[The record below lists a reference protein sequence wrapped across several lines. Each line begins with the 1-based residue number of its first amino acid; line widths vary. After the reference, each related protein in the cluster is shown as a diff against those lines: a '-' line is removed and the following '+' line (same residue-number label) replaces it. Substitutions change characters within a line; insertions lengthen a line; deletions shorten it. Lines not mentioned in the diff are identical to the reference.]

1 MCSGGPKE
9 ARSTLSACLRQSI
22 LRIFP
27 FWSGFDRTHMAG
39 FLPVMERTKSS
50 RHSWAISFRSFPSR
64 REAHF
69 CFTSTFSAW
78 KKEKKMMWKVVG
90 WWLVCHVHGSG
101 KPISIA
107 TYLGVL
113 NFQPPVPFWNSGN
126 REANYFWSYYEKRI
140 FSHRQYSV
148 DYHSIKW
155 YFRYFQILEFHNT
168 ALLLLATST
177 LSWLNTPTVV
187 VSHYIVTRL
196 QLNSYRNTQLSFYEG
211 IHKTKQINKQPHQEY
226 LSSSD
231 TLYEC
236 QSRDH
241 CWCQQCQRFWHRATT
256 LIDFITFL

>member
-1 MCSGGPKE
+1 MKSG
-9 ARSTLSACLRQSI
+9 
-22 LRIFP
+22 
-27 FWSGFDRTHMAG
+27 
-39 FLPVMERTKSS
+39 
-50 RHSWAISFRSFPSR
+50 
-64 REAHF
+64 
-69 CFTSTFSAW
+69 
-78 KKEKKMMWKVVG
+78 
-90 WWLVCHVHGSG
+90 WLVTSMSCSWEW
-101 KPISIA
+101 KA
-107 TYLGVL
+107 YLNSHILGGVKFL
-113 NFQPPVPFWNSGN
+113 AACSLFGTLGTENS
-126 REANYFWSYYEKRI
+126 EANYFWSYYEKRI